1 MTPALPASAGTASE
15 RVATEAISSARRDMG
30 ENSSQR
36 PACPGTFRELF
47 TEARLN
53 ESRELCS
60 GAVEGHGGIEAE
72 AARRAHQQGRRWSQ
86 LMEAPAL
93 GTEPWGRS
101 RPLEPRRFASLAK
114 KVHPRRRTGIPFF
127 VLRAR
132 LQLHGGSHGPEG
144 NFHEAQGKGSDHE
157 YDSRQPSCRNASGEP
172 QGPRRRWRLI

>member
-60 GAVEGHGGIEAE
+60 GAGEGHGGIEAE
-72 AARRAHQQGRRWSQ
+72 AARRDNQQGRRWLQ

-93 GTEPWGRS
+93 GTNLGTIK
-101 RPLEPRRFASLAK
+101 AA
-114 KVHPRRRTGIPFF
+114 
-127 VLRAR
+127 RA
-132 LQLHGGSHGPEG
+132 
-144 NFHEAQGKGSDHE
+144 
-157 YDSRQPSCRNASGEP
+157 PSIRIAREKS
-172 QGPRRRWRLI
+172 